1 MPTGQ
6 VSQTAVAA
14 LRLVPGRQAGVGAVV
29 GEGVGVKVGE
39 GVGPPVGSP
48 VGLCVGDSVGTG
60 VGCSVGVAVGTGVG
74 LCVGAAEGA
83 GVGVAVGAGVGTGS
97 HCVPPAAPAVHWPSS
112 QLRHWWYTPGVWY
125 WPDGQCSQLV
135 APVRAT

>member
-1 MPTGQ
+1 MPTGH

-48 VGLCVGDSVGTG
+48 VGLCVG
-60 VGCSVGVAVGTGVG
+60 VAVGD
-74 LCVGAAEGA
+74 
-83 GVGVAVGAGVGTGS
+83 GVGVVVGISTHSVTPVIESTVHFPCAQATHSWYAVAFWYLPVG
-97 HCVPPAAPAVHWPSS
+97 
-112 QLRHWWYTPGVWY
+112 Q
-125 WPDGQCSQLV
+125 
-135 APVRAT
+135 